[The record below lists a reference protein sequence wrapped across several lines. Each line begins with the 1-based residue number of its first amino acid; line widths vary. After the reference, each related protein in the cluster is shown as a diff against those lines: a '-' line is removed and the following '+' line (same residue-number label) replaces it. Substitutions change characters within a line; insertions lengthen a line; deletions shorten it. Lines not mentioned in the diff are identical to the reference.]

1 MKFAIQS
8 QEVNNNWYH
17 KPDLKISDVY
27 PFIKDKLTTI
37 NIARDDKGYSLKS
50 ITGYNV
56 NVIEVDSLED
66 LMQLI
71 EKLDCS
77 VVVDKYSNK
86 SVEFNQYDI
95 KGKII
100 VYDDYLED

>member
-1 MKFAIQS
+1 MKFSIQS

-27 PFIKDKLTTI
+27 PFLKSKITATRIVK
-37 NIARDDKGYSLKS
+37 DDKGYT
-50 ITGYNV
+50 INI
-56 NVIEVDSLED
+56 IELENLED
-66 LMQLI
+66 LIQLI
-71 EKLDCS
+71 EKLDCI
-77 VVVDKYSNK
+77 VVVANYSNK

>member
-1 MKFAIQS
+1 MKFSIYS

-17 KPDLKISDVY
+17 KPDLAISDAY
-27 PFIKDKLTTI
+27 PFLKDKITSIRITK
-37 NIARDDKGYSLKS
+37 DDKGYTINTVEIK
-50 ITGYNV
+50 
-56 NVIEVDSLED
+56 SLED

-77 VVVDKYSNK
+77 VVVEKYSDK

-100 VYDDYLED
+100 IYDDYL